1 MFRVDFYEPELLHPA
16 SLDFVGSLPNLKHL
30 MVTNPSVIGN
40 LTNKYLSIL
49 SHHHHTLL
57 GDDMFL
63 ELPELCS
70 SPFPR
75 VETIVYEGSITSQVK
90 TPSYLILILSNS
102 PHYTT
107 DAILFLCRV
116 ETESSYVL
124 VHVILSEYTLK
135 ESCCIISPKVSMSKL
150 RNSIY
155 PGSGIS
161 HRQLSPAQ
169 ESGAAL
175 RQGGS
180 GSVLLEVSAHR
191 AKEKIGMFNFGLCR
205 GDKRPQ
211 VCF

>member
-1 MFRVDFYEPELLHPA
+1 
-16 SLDFVGSLPNLKHL
+16 
-30 MVTNPSVIGN
+30 
-40 LTNKYLSIL
+40 
-49 SHHHHTLL
+49 
-57 GDDMFL
+57 MFL

-102 PHYTT
+102 RHNTT

-124 VHVILSEYTLK
+124 VLVILSEYTLK

-155 PGSGIS
+155 PGSGVS

>member
-1 MFRVDFYEPELLHPA
+1 MTCSWNCQNCVPHPSPVWRQSFMRAPSPPRLRLPHIWYWYFRTA
-16 SLDFVGSLPNLKHL
+16 AN
-30 MVTNPSVIGN
+30 TA
-40 LTNKYLSIL
+40 
-49 SHHHHTLL
+49 
-57 GDDMFL
+57 
-63 ELPELCS
+63 
-70 SPFPR
+70 
-75 VETIVYEGSITSQVK
+75 
-90 TPSYLILILSNS
+90 
-102 PHYTT
+102 

-124 VHVILSEYTLK
+124 VLVILSEYTLK

-150 RNSIY
+150 RNSTH
-155 PGSGIS
+155 PGSGVS

-211 VCF
+211 VCFWDQENHRGFTFAAEFRKIIFLE